1 MKPQTL
7 LRRPSFLAAA
17 LILVAI
23 AVVWGVTVVR
33 AAQPK
38 SLDQRTYEVASQL
51 QCPVCNGESV
61 ADSSSP
67 IAQTMRDLIRQKLNA
82 GESEQQIIQ
91 EFHQRYG
98 DTILESPPM
107 QGFTLLIWLG
117 PIVMLV
123 AGLALL
129 RSVARAWRAPQ
140 TAAAAAGSGGG
151 RLDGGGAGEG
161 DDLSEADRERY
172 LALLRREIEA
182 EEGGAR

>member
-1 MKPQTL
+1 MKLQTL
-7 LRRPSFLAAA
+7 LRRPSVLAAA
-17 LILVAI
+17 LILLVVVA
-23 AVVWGVTVVR
+23 VWSVTVVR

-38 SLDQRTYEVASQL
+38 SLDQRAYEVASQL
-51 QCPVCNGESV
+51 QCPVCHGESV

-67 IAQTMRDLIRQKLNA
+67 IAQTMRDLIRQKLAA
-82 GESEQQIIQ
+82 GESEQQVIQ

-117 PIVMLV
+117 PIVMLL

-129 RSVARAWRAPQ
+129 RSVAREWRAPQ
-140 TAAAAAGSGGG
+140 AAGGGG
-151 RLDGGGAGEG
+151 SPDGGADED
-161 DDLSEADRERY
+161 DDLSGAERERY
-172 LALLRREIEA
+172 LALLRREIEV

>member
-1 MKPQTL
+1 MKLQTL
-7 LRRPSFLAAA
+7 LRRPSVLAAA
-17 LILVAI
+17 LILVAV
-23 AVVWGVTVVR
+23 AAVWGVTVAR

-38 SLDQRTYEVASQL
+38 TLDQRTYEVARQL

-67 IAQTMRDLIRQKLNA
+67 IAQTMRDLIHQKLAA
-82 GESEQQIIQ
+82 GESEQQVIQ

-98 DTILESPPM
+98 DTILETPPM

-117 PIVMLV
+117 PVVMLL

-140 TAAAAAGSGGG
+140 PAGVAAGSGGS
-151 RLDGGGAGEG
+151 LDEEAGED
-161 DDLSEADRERY
+161 DDLSDAERERY
-172 LALLRREIEA
+172 LALLRREIEI
-182 EEGGAR
+182 EEGGVR

>member
-1 MKPQTL
+1 MKLQTL
-7 LRRPSFLAAA
+7 LRRPSVLAAA
-17 LILVAI
+17 LILVAV
-23 AVVWGVTVVR
+23 AVVWSVTVAR

-38 SLDQRTYEVASQL
+38 SLDERTYEVARQL

-67 IAQTMRDLIRQKLNA
+67 IAQTMRDLIHQKLAA

-98 DTILESPPM
+98 DTILETPPM

-117 PIVMLV
+117 PVVMLL

-140 TAAAAAGSGGG
+140 LAGMAAQGSKSEDAAED
-151 RLDGGGAGEG
+151 DG
-161 DDLSEADRERY
+161 LSDVERERY
-172 LALLRREIEA
+172 LALLRREIEI